1 MQYYLKFCT
10 INSQAKKREVALDAG
25 KRVIQLCSSLFAD
38 LQQKHVKITPCDENN
53 KEAELNDLR
62 GLVSSIRVF
71 RE

>member
-10 INSQAKKREVALDAG
+10 INSQAKRREVALDAG
-25 KRVIQLCSSLFAD
+25 KRAIQLCSSLFAD
-38 LQQKHVKITPCDENN
+38 LQQEHVKITPCDENN
-53 KEAELNDLR
+53 KETELNDLR